1 MGEALELQ
9 AYKRTVIG
17 REVKRLRRE
26 GIVPGVVYG
35 HGFESMPIQ
44 MRAIDLEKVI
54 RKGAKTKLVDLHVGE
69 GKKRKTT
76 KVLMREVQRD
86 PVKLSLV
93 HVDFQAVSM
102 TEKLRL
108 KVPIRLIGEAPMVE
122 RNEAVLVQVLDEV
135 EIECLPGNIPTH
147 LEADVSPLDSLD
159 KSITVAD
166 IQVPEGVEILAD
178 EEDVIANLSLTSAA
192 MAEAGEEEEGA
203 EMEAG
208 EVEVVGKGKSK
219 EGEESEEGE
228 E

>member
-108 KVPIRLIGEAPMVE
+108 KVPIRLTGEAPMVE

>member
-9 AYKRTVIG
+9 AYERTVIG

-35 HGFESMPIQ
+35 HGFESTPIQ
-44 MRAIDLEKVI
+44 VRDIDLEKVI
-54 RKGAKTKLVDLHVGE
+54 RKGAKTKLVDLHIGE

-159 KSITVAD
+159 KSITIAD

-178 EEDVIANLSLTSAA
+178 GEDVIANLSLTSAA
-192 MAEAGEEEEGA
+192 MAEAGEEEEEA

-208 EVEVVGKGKSK
+208 EVEVVGRGKAR
-219 EGEESEEGE
+219 EGEESGE
-228 E
+228 EE